1 MDDSYFAR
9 MDQFRYLRTNLT
21 NPNFI
26 REETKRRLKSGNACY
41 HSVQNLLS
49 SSLLS
54 GNIKIKIYRTII
66 VDVILYGCDTW
77 SPTLR
82 EGRRLRTFENRVL

>member
-1 MDDSYFAR
+1 M
-9 MDQFRYLRTNLT
+9 

-26 REETKRRLKSGNACY
+26 REETKRRLKSGNDVC

-54 GNIKIKIYRTII
+54 ENIKIKIYRTII
-66 VDVILYGCDTW
+66 
-77 SPTLR
+77 
-82 EGRRLRTFENRVL
+82 